1 MVRKPATSSGGDI
14 SRTALHTFSPIPQR
28 RITNFEQQ
36 QKKDTK
42 ATKKYGSPKKKRKAK
57 KKERKNSYL
66 HQSCSTQRGL
76 FQPQSA
82 LARESPIPSGVRLK
96 DSASTSAELFVGI
109 TRPSLSRK
117 QKRRV
122 EAGRRPNRRRRF
134 SEHPLDDADD
144 QVVKDAARKCLGH
157 LRPLALETS
166 QIMRMSD
173 ERQKRNSKK
182 QQQQKQQ
189 KDQPNKYR

>member
-1 MVRKPATSSGGDI
+1 MG
-14 SRTALHTFSPIPQR
+14 
-28 RITNFEQQ
+28 TNFEQK
-36 QKKDTK
+36 KKDTK
-42 ATKKYGSPKKKRKAK
+42 ATKNMVPRKKKKSE
-57 KKERKNSYL
+57 KERKKNSYL

-117 QKRRV
+117 QKRGV
-122 EAGRRPNRRRRF
+122 EAGRRANRRRRF

-189 KDQPNKYR
+189 KDQPNKNR